1 LTPALLHE
9 PVRSILL
16 DIEGTTTPLA
26 FVSDVLFPYA
36 RSRAEQFVKEQI
48 SSSDVGTDIA
58 ALHRENLADAQQGL
72 KPPPWDDRTQQAE
85 LASIV
90 GYIHWLMA
98 RDRKS
103 TPLKSLQ
110 GRIWQKGYATGELR
124 GEIFPDVSIALRR
137 WHAQQRRT
145 CIFSSGSAMAQ
156 RLLFANSVEG
166 DLTPYLS
173 AFFDTTIGGK
183 SETQSY
189 RRIVSTLQQ
198 SPAEIAFLS
207 DVAAELDAARSAG
220 LQTLLCQ
227 RPGNRPQ
234 PENTHPTIHS
244 FDQLL
249 P

>member
-16 DIEGTTTPLA
+16 DIEGTTTPLT

-36 RSRAEQFVKEQI
+36 RSRAEQFLKEHT
-48 SSSDVGTDIA
+48 SSADVRADIA
-58 ALHRENLADAQQGL
+58 ALHQESLADARQGL
-72 KPPPWDDRTQQAE
+72 DPPPWDNGTQEGE

-124 GEIFPDVSIALRR
+124 GEIFADVPIALRR
-137 WHAQQRRT
+137 WHAQQRTT

-173 AFFDTTIGGK
+173 AFFDTTIGAK
-183 SETQSY
+183 NETQSY
-189 RRIVSTLQQ
+189 RRIADTLQRL
-198 SPAEIAFLS
+198 PAEIVFIS
-207 DVAAELDAARSAG
+207 DVTAELDAARAAG
-220 LQTLLCQ
+220 LQTLLCH

-244 FDQLL
+244 FDQFL